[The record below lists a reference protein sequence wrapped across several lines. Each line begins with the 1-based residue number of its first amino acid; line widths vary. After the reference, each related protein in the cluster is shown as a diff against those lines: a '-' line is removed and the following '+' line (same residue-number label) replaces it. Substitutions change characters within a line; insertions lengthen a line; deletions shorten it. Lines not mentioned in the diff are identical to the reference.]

1 MPTTPRRK
9 GRPRGF
15 NSDPSQSTIQAL
27 DRALEVL
34 DLLSRND
41 GLSLSAIAR
50 ALDQSAATMHRVLV
64 TLSERGF
71 VETGPAGQDWHVGPT
86 SFRVGSGF
94 LRRTNVFERSR
105 PHMYDLMRTTGET
118 SNLGIERNGNVL
130 FIGQVETHDAIR
142 AFFPPGTL
150 SPLHA
155 SGIGK
160 ALLSGYSDERLERFL
175 RQQPFERFTENT
187 IVDAEALQTQVLL
200 ARALGYVVD
209 DEERTVGMRCVAAPI
224 FDSQGDIVAG
234 ISVSGPSQR
243 MTKNKVETVGGHVG
257 KAAQEITRQLG
268 APSPRSLRAGRV

>member
-50 ALDQSAATMHRVLV
+50 ALDQSTATMHRVLV
-64 TLSERGF
+64 TLNERGF

-86 SFRVGSGF
+86 SFRIGSGF

-118 SNLGIERNGNVL
+118 SNLGIERYGNVL

-187 IVDAEALQTQVLL
+187 IVNADTLQAQVLM

-209 DEERTVGMRCVAAPI
+209 DEERTIGMRCVAAPI

-243 MTKNKVETVGGHVG
+243 MTKNKVETVGAHVG